1 MVFNFADDSRNLVF
15 RKGSSSI
22 DFKQGYY
29 GLTFFGVY
37 NNKYLK
43 NEQDPTNREF
53 YIRLTKVDDNDN
65 YVSFSWDRDNID
77 GLGTPLPND
86 ILNEDVEGYYQLV
99 VKGWSVSNQYS
110 LPLLTKLAKVVND
123 WSIASTLYDINTGTG
138 DEETGAEYVYYRE

>member
-1 MVFNFADDSRNLVF
+1 MVFNFADDNRNLVF

-22 DFKQGYY
+22 DFEQGYY

-77 GLGTPLPND
+77 GFGTPLPTD

-99 VKGWSVSNQYS
+99 VKGWSTSNQYS